1 MEGWER
7 VKLIMEREGYNKNS
21 FSTVIGLNNN
31 VTITRLIN
39 EKRKPSRMTCEK
51 IAQRFPQYSLNW
63 ILTGKGEMYQEKE
76 RQTVST
82 PTDKKEKT
90 QRQHTNYS
98 FTPNVRP
105 IENIGFMNV
114 PLIHIRA
121 QCGYLNGYGDQE
133 YIDTL
138 PTLPVIVDRTYHGNY
153 RLFEAEGDSM
163 DDGSR
168 SSICDGD
175 IVLGREVRRDLW
187 RYKLHINDWYFIIV
201 HRNEGISIK
210 KIIAHD
216 TEQGIITCHS
226 LNDMFRDYQL
236 HLDEITELYNLIKI
250 VDRSARL

>member
-7 VKLIMEREGYNKNS
+7 VKLIMEQEGYNKNS
-21 FSTVIGLNNN
+21 FSATIGLSNN

-39 EKRKPSRMTCEK
+39 EGRKPSRMTCEK
-51 IAQRFPQYSLNW
+51 IAQRFPQYNPNW
-63 ILTGKGEMYQEKE
+63 ILTGEGEMYQEKE
-76 RQTVST
+76 EETVSIIY
-82 PTDKKEKT
+82 KQEET
-90 QRQHTNYS
+90 QKVSTNS
-98 FTPNVRP
+98 QIISNVHP

-114 PLIHIRA
+114 PLVHLRA

-175 IVLGREVRRDLW
+175 IVLGREVKRDLW
-187 RYKLHINDWYFIIV
+187 QYRLHINDWYFIII
-201 HRNEGISIK
+201 HRTEGISIK
-210 KIIAHD
+210 KIISHD
-216 TEQGIITCHS
+216 VEHGIITCHS

-236 HLDEITELYNLIKI
+236 HLDEIAELYNLIKI
-250 VDRSARL
+250 VDRNARL